1 MLFYACSQTQL
12 ATHITKQVIKK
23 SEIDLSVKEDRTK
36 RKGVYKIGDPYFIN
50 GIKYI
55 PKEEKNYYEEG
66 IASWYGPNFH
76 GKLTANGEIFNQY
89 DVTAAHKTLP
99 LPSIVRVTNL
109 ENNRE
114 IIVRINDRGPF
125 VGNRIIDLS
134 LKSAQLLGIQQKG
147 TAEVKLQLLDYGPH
161 LLEKNKTIEP
171 DKKLD
176 KIFYI
181 QVGAF
186 KKANNADKY
195 AEKLRNAKFVKS
207 KINIKTIYKGEEI
220 LYIVRIGPLRNNQDA
235 LYVKRTLKNNNIN
248 SKIILE
254 PIS

>member
-1 MLFYACSQTQL
+1 MLLYACSQTQL
-12 ATHITKQVIKK
+12 ATHITKKVIKE
-23 SEIDLSVKEDRTK
+23 SEIDISENKNAIK
-36 RKGVYKIGDPYFIN
+36 RKVIYKIGDPYIIN
-50 GIKYI
+50 GIKYT
-55 PKEEKNYYEEG
+55 PKEEKNYIEEG

-89 DVTAAHKTLP
+89 DITAAHKTLP

-114 IIVRINDRGPF
+114 IVVRINDRGPF

-134 LKSAQLLGIQQKG
+134 LKSAQMLGIERKG
-147 TAEVKLQLLDYGPH
+147 TAKVKLQLLDYGPH
-161 LLEKNKTIEP
+161 LLERNKIIEP
-171 DKKLD
+171 EKKLD

-186 KKANNADKY
+186 NQARNAAKY
-195 AEKLRNAKFVKS
+195 AEKLRNSQFVKS

-220 LYIVRIGPLRNNQDA
+220 LYIVRIGPLKSNDDA
-235 LYVKRTLKNNNIN
+235 LYVKRTLENNNIN